1 MNIAKLLLSLDNQYR
16 GHYQT
21 VIKGLSVEQGME
33 ICRLPEEEFDNQ
45 ESFVLELWTDNN
57 FIVYKKDGIASGQD
71 QIILSTC

>member
-1 MNIAKLLLSLDNQYR
+1 MNIAKLLLSLDNQYQ

-21 VIKGLSVEQGME
+21 VIKGLSVGQGME
-33 ICRLPEEEFDNQ
+33 ICRLLEEEFDNQ